1 MSAFENSNTG
11 SPGGQTVL
19 LVEDSMA
26 QAEVFKNYLINE
38 PYSVEHATSG
48 EAALEFLARSTPAVM
63 LLDLGLPGIQG
74 MELLKLFQEN
84 KVPEWLR
91 ARIPLI
97 FQGDRLVAIPG
108 IPAWKVPPVTSK
120 AHGAKAGE
128 SGWMITFD
136 IEDRL

>member
-1 MSAFENSNTG
+1 VKGQGLLAG
-11 SPGGQTVL
+11 SPLPLEVRFRQGGEQI
-19 LVEDSMA
+19 
-26 QAEVFKNYLINE
+26 Q
-38 PYSVEHATSG
+38 
-48 EAALEFLARSTPAVM
+48 LAHSRRVK
-63 LLDLGLPGIQG
+63 
-74 MELLKLFQEN
+74 KLFQEN
-84 KVPEWLR
+84 NVPEWLR

-128 SGWMITFD
+128 SGWVITFD